1 MNKIYLLGDIH
12 GRDFWKELKDNTED
26 LIIFVGDYVDPYCGY
41 EDITK
46 EQAFENFK
54 EIIEFARSRD
64 NVILLMG
71 NHDATYFLS
80 DLVCQCR
87 TDYDRFPQITSLF
100 RDNADLFKLAYYF
113 EYNNEK
119 FLVTH
124 AGVHKNWI
132 EYFTFKVNIDGTD
145 MTSRDEKSDLN
156 ISDPKAI
163 ADFLNAEFKKVQ
175 EEGYPRRSKFISALA
190 EVSYY
195 RGGWSSY
202 GSCIWADVHEWE
214 GVEVFHEEALD
225 CYQIFGHTRLEKGY
239 PLIGKN
245 IACIDAREAYTLD
258 YILEKRKENIEK
270 NESKSNN

>member
-54 EIIEFARSRD
+54 EIIEFAKSRN

-87 TDYDRFPQITSLF
+87 TDYDRFPEISELF
-100 RDNADLFKLAYYF
+100 RDNFDLFKLAHYL
-113 EYNNEK
+113 EYNEEK
-119 FLVTH
+119 ILITH
-124 AGVHKNWI
+124 AGVHLNW
-132 EYFTFKVNIDGTD
+132 
-145 MTSRDEKSDLN
+145 LN
-156 ISDPKAI
+156 ISTNITEPELVAEY
-163 ADFLNAEFKKVQ
+163 LNKEFKKIIDD
-175 EEGYPRRSKFISALA
+175 GYPRRAPFISVLS

-202 GSCIWADVHEWE
+202 GSCIWSDVHEWE
-214 GVEVFHEEALD
+214 GVEVFGDPCLD
-225 CYQIFGHTRLEKGY
+225 CYQIFGHTQLEKGY
-239 PLIGKN
+239 PLIGKHF
-245 IACIDAREAYTLD
+245 ACIDSKEVYTLD
-258 YILEKRKENIEK
+258 YILEKRNENIRT
-270 NESKSNN
+270 NA